1 MSYPPTDYVESNN
14 VELFEIIERY
24 PLATL
29 FCQAHDMDDV
39 MDDAV
44 DDVIDHAMDHKI
56 DIHSCHMPL
65 SLCRESLTLYG
76 HANPTNPLKKFK
88 GKQIHGVFHGP
99 DTYLSPA
106 QIKGIK
112 LPTWDYATVHIQA
125 RLHEIEEFDKQIEVL
140 HHMLT
145 AFETG
150 SQPWQL
156 SAVPEKQLIAM
167 CKSLLFFELK
177 VTHITGQFKLSQNKP
192 AETRSEIANLLS
204 ASKSEMSAYYQ

>member
-1 MSYPPTDYVESNN
+1 MSYPPKDYVESNQ
-14 VELFEIIERY
+14 VKLFDLIERY

-29 FCQAHDMDDV
+29 FCQSPSVNHDMGFGTETNTY
-39 MDDAV
+39 
-44 DDVIDHAMDHKI
+44 
-56 DIHSCHMPL
+56 SCHMPL
-65 SLCRESLTLYG
+65 TLCKQSLTLYG

-106 QIKGIK
+106 QVQGIK
-112 LPTWDYATVHIQA
+112 LPTWDYATVHFQA
-125 RLHEIEEFDKQIEVL
+125 TLHEIEEFDKQIEVL
-140 HHMLT
+140 HCMLS
-145 AFETG
+145 AFEAK

-156 SAVPEKQLIAM
+156 NTVPEKQLIAM